1 MGFALCGARQTGFVM
16 TMPGASAQLHRP
28 CLESSPFV
36 SWIYLVTAPIKLIS
50 ARSAWHPTT
59 LLAVLTVWLCTV
71 GNFPFW
77 MAIWKLP
84 ETQGFR
90 ALTTMTSLW
99 LILVGLV
106 GWFLCLWV
114 WPRWLKPA
122 AMVMLLTATSSS
134 YFMLTYGVVIDP
146 SMLANVVQTDVRE
159 VRDLLSW
166 TMLAAL
172 VVGVVVPAIWLWRQP
187 VRAVNAKPLILRQL
201 GVSLLALLVAL
212 GLFWMSFQDIASL
225 TRNHKHLRYMIN
237 PFNSVYAIAR
247 LFVGQAAQA
256 SQPLQTIGEDAQL
269 VAPVSTPD
277 QAPLVVF
284 VLGETAR
291 AANFGLSGYARDT
304 TPQLRQL
311 QAQGDLTYFSDVKS
325 CGTSTQA
332 SVPCMFSHLGKAA
345 YEGSNQRF
353 ESVLDVLQ
361 RAGLA
366 VLWLDNQSG
375 CKGVCDRVPTVST
388 TALKVAE
395 FCKDGECLDEVMLHE
410 LPKQL
415 AALDPLK
422 RAKGTVVVMHQMGSH
437 GPAYY
442 KRSPDA
448 IKQFKPECSSHA
460 LQNCPPEQIV
470 NAYDN
475 SILYADHF
483 IAKTVHWL
491 QAQSR
496 PTALMYMSDH
506 GESLGEKGLYLHGMP
521 YSMAPKE
528 QTHVPMVVW
537 LSKPMQRQRGWS
549 MSCLQAQSGKA
560 LSHDNLFHSVLGL
573 TQVKTSLAKPELDI
587 FSTCAVTR

>member
-1 MGFALCGARQTGFVM
+1 MLMVLAL
-16 TMPGASAQLHRP
+16 
-28 CLESSPFV
+28 
-36 SWIYLVTAPIKLIS
+36 
-50 ARSAWHPTT
+50 
-59 LLAVLTVWLCTV
+59 WLGTV

-77 MAIWKLP
+77 MALWKLP

-99 LILVGLV
+99 LILLCLL
-106 GWFLCLWV
+106 GWFVCLWV

-122 AMVMLLTATSSS
+122 AVVMLMTVTSSS

-159 VRDLLSW
+159 VRDLLSLP
-166 TMLAAL
+166 MVGAL
-172 VVGVVVPAIWLWRQP
+172 LLGVILPAVWLWRQP
-187 VRAVNAKPLILRQL
+187 VRAVGAKPLILRQL
-201 GVSLLALLVAL
+201 GVSLGCLLLAV
-212 GLFWMSFQDIASL
+212 GLFWVSFQDIASL
-225 TRNHKHLRYMIN
+225 TRTHKHLRYMIN
-237 PFNSVYAIAR
+237 PFNSVYAVTH
-247 LFVGQAAQA
+247 LFVGKAAQA
-256 SQPLQTIGEDAQL
+256 SQPLQPVGEDAKAM
-269 VAPVSTPD
+269 APAVTEGN
-277 QAPLVVF
+277 APLVVF

-304 TPQLRQL
+304 TPQLRKL

-345 YEGSNQRF
+345 YEGNQQRF
-353 ESVLDVLQ
+353 ESLLDVLQ

-375 CKGVCDRVPTVST
+375 CKGVCDRVPNVST
-388 TALKVAE
+388 TALNVPE

-415 AALDPLK
+415 AALDPAR

-448 IKQFKPECSSHA
+448 IKQFLPECSSHA

-528 QTHVPMVVW
+528 QTHVPMLVW

-573 TQVKTSLAKPELDI
+573 TQVSTRLAKPELDI
-587 FSTCAVTR
+587 FSACSPAR

>member
-1 MGFALCGARQTGFVM
+1 M
-16 TMPGASAQLHRP
+16 
-28 CLESSPFV
+28 
-36 SWIYLVTAPIKLIS
+36 KLLS
-50 ARSAWHPTT
+50 ARSAWHPTS
-59 LLAVLTVWLCTV
+59 LLMVLTVWLATV
-71 GNFPFW
+71 GNAPFW

-90 ALTTMTSLW
+90 ALTTMASLW
-99 LILVGLV
+99 LILLCLL
-106 GWFLCLWV
+106 GWFVCLWV

-122 AMVMLLTATSSS
+122 AVVMLMTVTSSS

-146 SMLANVVQTDVRE
+146 SMLANVVQTDARE
-159 VRDLLSW
+159 VRDLLTWS
-166 TMLAAL
+166 MVGAL
-172 VVGVVVPAIWLWRQP
+172 LLGVVLPSAWLWRQS
-187 VRAVNAKPLILRQL
+187 VRAIRAKPLIVRQL
-201 GVSLLALLVAL
+201 GVSLGCLLLAL

-225 TRNHKHLRYMIN
+225 TRTHKHLRYMVN
-237 PFNSVYAIAR
+237 PFNSVYAVTR
-247 LFVGQAAQA
+247 LFVGQATLATK
-256 SQPLQTIGEDAQL
+256 PLQPIGEDAKAMASAL
-269 VAPVSTPD
+269 TEAN
-277 QAPLVVF
+277 APLVVF

-291 AANFGLSGYARDT
+291 AANFGLSGYVRDT

-311 QAQGDLTYFSDVKS
+311 QAQGDLVYFSDVKS

-345 YEGSNQRF
+345 YEGNQQRF
-353 ESVLDVLQ
+353 ESLLDVLQ

-375 CKGVCDRVPTVST
+375 CKGVCERVPNVLT
-388 TALKVAE
+388 TALNIPE
-395 FCKDGECLDEVMLHE
+395 YCKEGECLDEVMLHE

-415 AALDPLK
+415 AALDPVK

-442 KRSPDA
+442 KRSTA
-448 IKQFKPECSSHA
+448 ALKKFLPECSSHA

-475 SILYADHF
+475 SILYADHV

-491 QAQSR
+491 QTQSR
-496 PTALMYMSDH
+496 PTALMYVSDH

-521 YSMAPKE
+521 YSIAPKE
-528 QTHVPMVVW
+528 QIHVPMVVW

-549 MSCLQAQSGKA
+549 MSCLQDQSDKA

-573 TQVKTSLAKPELDI
+573 TQVSTSLLKPELDI
-587 FSTCAVTR
+587 FSACSPAR

>member
-1 MGFALCGARQTGFVM
+1 MKI
-16 TMPGASAQLHRP
+16 
-28 CLESSPFV
+28 SPDR
-36 SWIYLVTAPIKLIS
+36 TP
-50 ARSAWHPTT
+50 WHPTA
-59 LLAVLTVWLCTV
+59 LLMVLALWLGTV

-77 MAIWKLP
+77 MALWKLP

-90 ALTTMTSLW
+90 ALITMTSLW
-99 LILVGLV
+99 LILLCLL
-106 GWFLCLWV
+106 GWFVCLWV

-122 AMVMLLTATSSS
+122 AVVMLMTVTSSS

-159 VRDLLSW
+159 VRDLLSLP
-166 TMLAAL
+166 MVGAL
-172 VVGVVVPAIWLWRQP
+172 LLGVILPAVWLWRQP
-187 VRAVNAKPLILRQL
+187 VRAVGAKPLILRQL
-201 GVSLLALLVAL
+201 GVSLGCLLLAV
-212 GLFWMSFQDIASL
+212 GLFWVSFQDIASL
-225 TRNHKHLRYMIN
+225 TRTHKHLRYMIN
-237 PFNSVYAIAR
+237 PFNSVYAVTH
-247 LFVGQAAQA
+247 LFVGKAAQA
-256 SQPLQTIGEDAQL
+256 SQPLQPVGEDAKAM
-269 VAPVSTPD
+269 APAVTEGN
-277 QAPLVVF
+277 APLVVF

-304 TPQLRQL
+304 TPQLRKL

-345 YEGSNQRF
+345 HEGNQQRF
-353 ESVLDVLQ
+353 ETLLDVLQ

-375 CKGVCDRVPTVST
+375 CKGVCDRVPNVST
-388 TALKVAE
+388 TALNVPE

-415 AALDPLK
+415 AALDPAK

-448 IKQFKPECSSHA
+448 IKQFLPECSSHA

-528 QTHVPMVVW
+528 QTHVPMLVW

-573 TQVKTSLAKPELDI
+573 TQVSTRLVKPELDI
-587 FSTCAVTR
+587 FSTCSPAR

>member
-1 MGFALCGARQTGFVM
+1 M
-16 TMPGASAQLHRP
+16 
-28 CLESSPFV
+28 
-36 SWIYLVTAPIKLIS
+36 KLLTPS
-50 ARSAWHPTT
+50 TAWHPTT
-59 LLAVLTVWLCTV
+59 LLAVLTAWLATV

-77 MAIWKLP
+77 MAIWRLP
-84 ETQGFR
+84 ETQGLR
-90 ALTTMTSLW
+90 ALTTLGSLW
-99 LILVGLV
+99 LILLGLL

-114 WPRWLKPA
+114 WPRWLKPVGVA
-122 AMVMLLTATSSS
+122 MLLTVTSSS

-146 SMLANVVQTDVRE
+146 SMLANVAQTDVRE

-166 TMLAAL
+166 TMLAA
-172 VVGVVVPAIWLWRQP
+172 VAVGVVLPGLWLWRQP
-187 VRAVNAKPLILRQL
+187 VRAVNTRPLVLRQL
-201 GVSLLALLVAL
+201 GLSLLALLMAL
-212 GLFWMSFQDIASL
+212 GLFWLSFQDIASL
-225 TRNHKHLRYMIN
+225 TRNHKQLRYMIN
-237 PFNSVYAIAR
+237 PFNSLYAVTR

-256 SQPLQTIGEDAQL
+256 SQPLQAVGEDAT
-269 VAPVSTPD
+269 VAAPASVEGE
-277 QAPLVVF
+277 APLLVLI
-284 VLGETAR
+284 LGETAR
-291 AANFGLSGYARDT
+291 AANFGLGGYARDT

-311 QAQGDLTYFSDVKS
+311 QAQGDLAYFSDVKS

-345 YEGSNQRF
+345 YEATDQRF

-375 CKGVCDRVPTVST
+375 CKGVCDRVPNVA
-388 TALKVAE
+388 TATLNVPE
-395 FCKDGECLDEVMLHE
+395 FCQGGECLDEVMLHE

-415 AALDPLK
+415 ATLDPAR

-442 KRSPDA
+442 KRSPA
-448 IKQFKPECSSHA
+448 AMKQFLPECSSHA

-491 QAQSR
+491 QSQPR
-496 PTALMYMSDH
+496 PTALMYLSDH

-521 YSMAPKE
+521 YSMAPQE
-528 QTHVPMVVW
+528 QIHVPMLVW
-537 LSKPMQRQRGWS
+537 LSKPLQRQRGWNPA
-549 MSCLQAQSGKA
+549 CLQTQSGKP
-560 LSHDNLFHSVLGL
+560 LSHDNLFHSLLGL
-573 TQVKTSLAKPELDI
+573 AQVSTRLAKPELDL
-587 FSTCAVTR
+587 FAACAAPR

>member
-1 MGFALCGARQTGFVM
+1 MK
-16 TMPGASAQLHRP
+16 
-28 CLESSPFV
+28 
-36 SWIYLVTAPIKLIS
+36 IAPEPTP
-50 ARSAWHPTT
+50 WHPTS
-59 LLAVLTVWLCTV
+59 LLMVLSVWLATV
-71 GNFPFW
+71 GNAPFW

-90 ALTTMTSLW
+90 ALTTMASLW
-99 LILVGLV
+99 LILLCLL
-106 GWFLCLWV
+106 GWFVCLWV

-122 AMVMLLTATSSS
+122 AVVLLVTVTSSS

-159 VRDLLSW
+159 VRDLLSLS
-166 TMLAAL
+166 MLGAL
-172 VVGVVVPAIWLWRQP
+172 LLGVVLPGVWLWRQP
-187 VRAVNAKPLILRQL
+187 VRAIGVKPLLLRQL
-201 GVSLLALLVAL
+201 GMALGCLLLAL

-225 TRNHKHLRYMIN
+225 TRTHKHLRYMVN
-237 PFNSVYAIAR
+237 PFNSVYAVTR
-247 LFVGQAAQA
+247 LFVGQATQA
-256 SQPLQTIGEDAQL
+256 SKPLQPIGEDAKA
-269 VAPVSTPD
+269 VAPPTTEAN
-277 QAPLVVF
+277 APLVVF

-304 TPQLRQL
+304 TPQLRKL

-332 SVPCMFSHLGKAA
+332 SVPCMFSHLDKAA
-345 YEGSNQRF
+345 YEGSQERF
-353 ESVLDVLQ
+353 ESLLDVLQ

-375 CKGVCDRVPTVST
+375 CKGVCERVPNVST
-388 TALKVAE
+388 TALNVPE

-415 AALDPLK
+415 AALDPAK

-442 KRSPDA
+442 KRSPKA
-448 IKQFKPECSSHA
+448 LKQFLPECSSHA

-496 PTALMYMSDH
+496 PTALMYVSDH

-528 QTHVPMVVW
+528 QIHVPMVVW

-549 MSCLQAQSGKA
+549 TACLQAQSGKA

-573 TQVKTSLAKPELDI
+573 TQVSTGLAKPELDI
-587 FSTCAVTR
+587 FSACSPAR